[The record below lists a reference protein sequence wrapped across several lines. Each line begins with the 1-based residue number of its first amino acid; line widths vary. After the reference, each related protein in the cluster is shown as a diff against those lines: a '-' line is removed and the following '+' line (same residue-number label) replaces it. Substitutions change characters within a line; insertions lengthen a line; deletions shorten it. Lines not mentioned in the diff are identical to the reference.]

1 VVERRRQTTVSAA
14 ACDDTP
20 RLARTPTKACHG
32 RLTTAR
38 DTHVLPLTDCRRRR
52 VPGRYDC
59 RRTEVCAD
67 RQRRR
72 RLYVTAAASLTQHDT
87 RVALDDNNQQPP
99 PFLWVILHQ
108 TAPPVNNWRTLLVQS
123 FTAHVPLL
131 TATSTFYRGVLL
143 DSVIYTVSV
152 PYRDTPG
159 MSPLPGGR

>member
-1 VVERRRQTTVSAA
+1 
-14 ACDDTP
+14 
-20 RLARTPTKACHG
+20 
-32 RLTTAR
+32 
-38 DTHVLPLTDCRRRR
+38 
-52 VPGRYDC
+52 
-59 RRTEVCAD
+59 
-67 RQRRR
+67 
-72 RLYVTAAASLTQHDT
+72 VTAAASLTQHDT

-143 DSVIYTVSV
+143 DSVIYAVSV